1 MIINTIL
8 ILLISS
14 AGIILLY
21 YMGRRGDGFAEKKES
36 EQNSI
41 PYLVQEVKNAF
52 ESIINKNIADLN
64 LNKQETLKRERI
76 KSLIRKNLRSC
87 SLGDIGAKEYVKDYM
102 KEILQKN
109 LGINKDTI
117 DRFIPFYSSTLLTV
131 QDKFEIIL
139 FIYKKQYK
147 YEALSALID
156 AYQLDEPKTDD
167 EQEHFEITKLEIE
180 QIYEA
185 ECTNLPFVDKLEVLV
200 QRIYQ
205 LYKGFGAI
213 DEIRDMKID
222 GVSGGVSGMPSDLP
236 GMLSDL
242 PGMPSDFLTSQ
253 TGRVKAME
261 NGSNRAYNS
270 IWIFFRGKTL
280 HLSFLGFE
288 TQKELIRVCKNIYR
302 YGNPGQLSEAK
313 GYIANDMKD
322 GSRVGTFRPPFSD
335 RWAFFVRKHD
345 SILDMDIHNIITD
358 EGNEILFQILKWMI
372 RGCLVIVITGEM
384 GSGKTTL
391 LKILIQYIRRTFT
404 LRVHEQI
411 FELNLS
417 RVYPDFNILTLRETE
432 TVSGQETLDIMKKTD
447 GTVIIL
453 GEVASH
459 IAANWLV
466 ETSQISKMTLCSHH
480 AQTTED
486 LIDNLKIA
494 QLRVGGFHNEFL
506 AEEQVV
512 KAIQVDIHME
522 NSGGHRYISRITE
535 IVPLKS
541 GNRPSE
547 LKPADE
553 EYYKSNLQQK
563 AYKTVDIVKFE
574 NGRYTVKNAFSQR
587 AVDRILMNLNT
598 EESEEFT
605 SFFHSPLLEDFL

>member
-1 MIINTIL
+1 
-8 ILLISS
+8 
-14 AGIILLY
+14 
-21 YMGRRGDGFAEKKES
+21 
-36 EQNSI
+36 
-41 PYLVQEVKNAF
+41 
-52 ESIINKNIADLN
+52 
-64 LNKQETLKRERI
+64 
-76 KSLIRKNLRSC
+76 
-87 SLGDIGAKEYVKDYM
+87 
-102 KEILQKN
+102 
-109 LGINKDTI
+109 
-117 DRFIPFYSSTLLTV
+117 
-131 QDKFEIIL
+131 
-139 FIYKKQYK
+139 
-147 YEALSALID
+147 
-156 AYQLDEPKTDD
+156 
-167 EQEHFEITKLEIE
+167 
-180 QIYEA
+180 
-185 ECTNLPFVDKLEVLV
+185 VLA

-222 GVSGGVSGMPSDLP
+222 GVSGGISGMP
-236 GMLSDL
+236 G
-242 PGMPSDFLTSQ
+242 DFYTYQPES
-253 TGRVKAME
+253 VNAME
-261 NGSNRAYNS
+261 NKSFNAFNS
-270 IWIFFRGKTL
+270 IWIFFRGKTV

-322 GSRVGTFRPPFSD
+322 GSRVVTFRPPFSD

-358 EGNEILFQILKWMI
+358 EGNEMLFQVLRWMV

-494 QLRVGGFHNEFL
+494 QLQVGGFHNEFL

-512 KAIQVDIHME
+512 KAIHIDIHME
-522 NSGGHRYISRITE
+522 NTGGHRYISRITE
-535 IVPLKS
+535 IVPLSSENCPS
-541 GNRPSE
+541 G
-547 LKPADE
+547 LKPVAA
-553 EYYKSNLQQK
+553 EYYKSNTAQK

-574 NGRYTVKNAFSQR
+574 NGRYTVKNVFSQR
-587 AVDRILMNLNT
+587 AVRRILTNLNT
-598 EESEEFT
+598 EEGEEFV
-605 SFFHSPLLEDFL
+605 SFFQTQLREDLL